1 MDMPPF
7 RDRKDA
13 GQQLAQKLGAYAERK
28 DVIVLG
34 LPRGGVVVAYEVAR
48 ALDVPLDIFLVRK
61 LGAPWNEELAMGA
74 IASGGVRVLNQ
85 DVVRG
90 LGVSPETIERV
101 VEREQEVLKQREQ
114 AYRGDRPPPDAQGR
128 TVILV
133 DDGLATGASM
143 RAAITALRARGPA
156 RIVVA
161 VPTAP
166 PETCA
171 EFQAEVD
178 EMVCLHT
185 PWDFVGV
192 SGSYMDF
199 RQTTDAE
206 VRALLAESWAP
217 IHGGPTQS
225 S

>member
-1 MDMPPF
+1 MPVF
-7 RDRKDA
+7 RDRRDA
-13 GQQLAQKLGAYAERK
+13 GQQLAKKLGSYAGRK

-34 LPRGGVVVAYEVAR
+34 LPRGGVVVAFEVAR
-48 ALDVPLDIFLVRK
+48 ALGAPMDVFLVRK

-85 DVVRG
+85 DIVRG
-90 LGVSPETIERV
+90 LGVSQDMIERV
-101 VEREQEVLKQREQ
+101 VAREQQVLEQRER
-114 AYRGDRPPPDAQGR
+114 AYRGDRLPPEVQGR

-143 RAAITALRARGPA
+143 RAAVMALKTRAPA

-166 PETCA
+166 PETCT

-192 SGSYMDF
+192 SGSYLDF
-199 RQTTDAE
+199 RQTSDDE
-206 VRALLAESWAP
+206 VRALLAESQEPA
-217 IHGGPTQS
+217 HGS
-225 S
+225 HD